1 MVAIRLDDPL
11 TADQLR
17 AVLDYDPATGIFTW
31 RDRPDIR
38 PSANSGRR
46 WTVAGTTNSKHGYV
60 AICIDGRL
68 RYGHRLAWL
77 YVHGRWPAAEI
88 DHINEVRT
96 DNRIAN
102 LREST
107 HGPNNIRSKARA
119 TSGAVGVYPAG
130 TSNSRWQAQIQW
142 GGKVHYLGC
151 FATIEEAKAARDE
164 AARRLHGAFARHE

>member
-1 MVAIRLDDPL
+1 MAKPRLDDPL

-17 AVLDYDPATGIFTW
+17 TVLDYDPTTGIFTW

-38 PSANSGRR
+38 PSANAGRR
-46 WTVAGTTNSKHGYV
+46 GTVAGTTNSKHGYI

-77 YVHGRWPAAEI
+77 YVHGRWPSGEI

-107 HGPNNIRSKARA
+107 HGQNNTRSKPQNGNR
-119 TSGAVGVYPAG
+119 SGVLGVFSCG
-130 TSNSRWQAQIQW
+130 KRWQAQIM
-142 GGKVHYLGC
+142 HLGVKYHLGV
-151 FATIEEAKAARDE
+151 FATIEEAKAARDA
-164 AARRLHGAFARHE
+164 AARRLHGEFHRT